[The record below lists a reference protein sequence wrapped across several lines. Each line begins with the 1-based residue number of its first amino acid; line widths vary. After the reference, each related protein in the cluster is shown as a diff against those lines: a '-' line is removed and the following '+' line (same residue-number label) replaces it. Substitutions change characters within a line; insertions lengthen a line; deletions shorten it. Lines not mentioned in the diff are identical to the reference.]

1 MHDLKSLLSR
11 QIATPLAPAEFYREL
26 LNCAVINSTP
36 DNSDNTLD
44 IPAEIESIL
53 TSLFRNGIECDLTA
67 QLLPALA
74 GQTIDPNSTRQPI
87 SAGHPADILEDTHPQ
102 LTLGST
108 ITRPTPIER
117 LNEESNDFSKSMA
130 GNTLVS
136 GDAWLASDDVLKL
149 SLIHI

>member
-26 LNCAVINSTP
+26 LDCAVINSKP

-67 QLLPALA
+67 QLLPALV

-87 SAGHPADILEDTHPQ
+87 SAVHRADILEAPHPKR
-102 LTLGST
+102 G
-108 ITRPTPIER
+108 
-117 LNEESNDFSKSMA
+117 FC
-130 GNTLVS
+130 
-136 GDAWLASDDVLKL
+136 
-149 SLIHI
+149 LIKEIAA